1 MIVGFPESYLLKNT
15 FFISVW
21 IFFIWFII
29 AIIHKIFLFFDL
41 LKHCLKTLKKMKW
54 VI

>member
-1 MIVGFPESYLLKNT
+1 MIVGFRELYLLKNI

-29 AIIHKIFLFFDL
+29 AIIYTNLYIFGN
-41 LKHCLKTLKKMKW
+41 T
-54 VI
+54 